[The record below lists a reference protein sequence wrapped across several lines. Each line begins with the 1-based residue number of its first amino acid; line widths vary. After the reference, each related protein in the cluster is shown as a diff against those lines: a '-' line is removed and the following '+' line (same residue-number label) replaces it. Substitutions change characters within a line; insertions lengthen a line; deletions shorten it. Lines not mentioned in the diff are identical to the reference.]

1 MRGFFSIELLVM
13 FRGGTVEVGL
23 RPLRKGTLHDWYCV
37 SEGPYKAMIQPLKR
51 ELVGRLVMV
60 CVGCGVGR
68 AC

>member
-1 MRGFFSIELLVM
+1 M
-13 FRGGTVEVGL
+13 EVGL